1 MTESIITLSLVG
13 LLAGFILSMPL
24 AGPISILITSNALK
38 GRIKYCHRATVGA
51 SLADFV
57 FIFIAVFGVTK
68 LYSVYRPFI
77 PYVLL
82 AGAIFLLHVGWKIFK
97 TKIDI
102 EHLPDDALS
111 KKIKKQGKG
120 GFRTGF
126 LISFLNPTLF
136 ISWMTSS
143 LLIISFVASLGF
155 NMGGL
160 DKNLDATFKEI
171 KKMDKSGMRLQE
183 KTLIVPND
191 SISTSISSLAT
202 GDEEIKSQKNF
213 PLILSLFYS
222 FFVSAGSIV
231 WFYFLTWILMKYR
244 KRINHH
250 VVSIMI
256 QGLAV
261 VLCVFGVF
269 IGYKGLVILID

>member
-13 LLAGFILSMPL
+13 LFAGFILSMPL

-38 GRIKYCHRATVGA
+38 GRIKYCHRATIGA

-57 FIFIAVFGVTK
+57 FILIAVFGVTK

-82 AGAIFLLHVGWKIFK
+82 AGAIFLLYVGWKIFK

-102 EHLPDDALS
+102 EHLPDDALTE
-111 KKIKKQGKG
+111 KIKKQGKG

-143 LLIISFVASLGF
+143 LLIISFVASFGF

-171 KKMDKSGMRLQE
+171 KKIDQRGTSFPE
-183 KTLIVPND
+183 ETFVVASD
-191 SISTSISSLAT
+191 SIETSTNKAT
-202 GDEEIKSQKNF
+202 SNEETKSQKYF
-213 PLILSLFYS
+213 PLVLSLVYS
-222 FFVSAGSIV
+222 FFVSAGSIA
-231 WFYFLTWILMKYR
+231 WFYFLAWILMKYR
-244 KRINHH
+244 KRINQH
-250 VVSIMI
+250 VVRIMI

-269 IGYKGLVILID
+269 IGYKGIYLLLT